1 MQGSIAPAKV
11 QVFGTPW
18 LATAH
23 MSVVRVS
30 LRLLVRVGAREVG
43 VAQLLAANAVVQA
56 LAEDASLLGYV
67 QVGPIVI
74 VADVPA
80 PQVWGAA
87 ICMVGLAARPR

>member
-1 MQGSIAPAKV
+1 M
-11 QVFGTPW
+11 
-18 LATAH
+18 
-23 MSVVRVS
+23 
-30 LRLLVRVGAREVG
+30 ARG
-43 VAQLLAANAVVQA
+43 VYPMACHPIVIQA